1 MERSPIVGATSG
13 LTQAHRVKEA
23 LARAV
28 GALKGHSRYN
38 DNMTYVAILKRGQD
52 F

>member
-1 MERSPIVGATSG
+1 MERSPIVGATSN
-13 LTQAHRVKEA
+13 LTQTHRVREA

-28 GALKGHSRYN
+28 GALRGHSRYN
-38 DNMTYVAILKRGQD
+38 GDMTYVAILKKGQD